1 MGSDPERTFSGPER
15 EYIMET
21 YDVMLGTFK
30 EYAEMIIQV
39 IYINTADVVLRAAKN
54 VVSLIMQD
62 YFRSFPVHCLGLHTD
77 VAVNLFSYNGLF
89 VSLSLSLSPPHGSR
103 TTCSIIV

>member
-1 MGSDPERTFSGPER
+1 MGSDPERTFSAPER

-39 IYINTADVVLRAAKN
+39 SCCTYIHTPRCPIYERPSTDSSIMSDYSIS
-54 VVSLIMQD
+54 VVS
-62 YFRSFPVHCLGLHTD
+62 
-77 VAVNLFSYNGLF
+77 
-89 VSLSLSLSPPHGSR
+89 SPFHGDTYGWTR
-103 TTCSIIV
+103 